1 MGMSATEFNERYGFY
16 AQRSVPA
23 AGRTVGRTMGTGQSF
38 GMVVDL
44 AGFEA
49 GIDAMADV
57 LEEAARPAA
66 QSAAQVLY
74 DAVRLNVFALG
85 SKTGLL
91 LDSIYQVYSKANS
104 SPGQATYYVS
114 WNVKKAPHGHLVE
127 FGHLQRYKVYTG
139 KDGKWY
145 TAVRPE
151 KKGTPK
157 PGRYATQAQ
166 KDAYYVPLAV
176 PRQVAAQS
184 FIRKAM
190 SAFPAA
196 EAAAEQKL
204 LELIT

>member
-16 AQRSVPA
+16 ARRSVPA
-23 AGRTVGRTMGTGQSF
+23 AGRAGGRTAGGGQSF

-44 AGFEA
+44 DGFEA

-85 SKTGLL
+85 SKTGRL

-104 SPGQATYYVS
+104 SPGQATYHVS
-114 WNVKKAPHGHLVE
+114 WNAKKAPHGHLVE
-127 FGHLQRYKVYTG
+127 FGHLQKYKVFLG

-145 TAVRPE
+145 TD
-151 KKGTPK
+151 KK
-157 PGRYATQAQ
+157 Q
-166 KDAYYVPLAV
+166 PLPT